1 MSSLAGKVAVLTGAS
16 SGIGRAA
23 ALALAREGAAITIGD
38 IDEPGAAETAKLIE
52 ADGGRA
58 ISRRCDVTSPEEIDG
73 LVASAADEF
82 GGVDIAFGN
91 AGFLAT
97 ADLDEMTLETF
108 NKHLAVNLT
117 ANFLLAK
124 ASAPHVRR
132 RGGGSIIF
140 TASLGGLRGSAGSV
154 AYNASKGGLVNMTR
168 SLAAELG
175 PDSIRVNCLCPG
187 WVDTP
192 FNDPFWAH
200 EPPGTMEET
209 VGRIPLRRQSLPEEI
224 GSTVVFLAGDASSY
238 LTGHALVVD
247 GGLLAT

>member
-1 MSSLAGKVAVLTGAS
+1 MSSLAGKVAVLTGGS

-23 ALALAREGAAITIGD
+23 ALALAREGAAIAIGD
-38 IDEPGAAETAKLIE
+38 LDEQGAARTAREIE
-52 ADGGRA
+52 KDGGTA
-58 ISRRCDVTSPEEIDG
+58 IVSACDVADPEQVEGLIAAAAARLGGID
-73 LVASAADEF
+73 V
-82 GGVDIAFGN
+82 VFGN

-97 ADLDEMTLETF
+97 ADIGEMALEVF

-117 ANFLLAK
+117 ANFVLAK
-124 ASAPHVRR
+124 ATAQHMRR

-140 TASLGGLRGSAGSV
+140 TASLGGLRGSPGSV

-175 PDSIRVNCLCPG
+175 PDSIRVNCICPG

-200 EPPGTMEET
+200 EQPGAIDE
-209 VGRIPLRRQSLPEEI
+209 VLRRIPLRRQSQPDEI
-224 GSTVVFLAGDASSY
+224 ASAVVFLAGEASSY
-238 LTGHALVVD
+238 LTGHALIID

>member
-1 MSSLAGKVAVLTGAS
+1 MSSLAGKIAVLTGAS

-23 ALALAREGAAITIGD
+23 AVALAREGAAIAIGD
-38 IDEPGAAETAKLIE
+38 VDERGAAGTAERIE
-52 ADGGRA
+52 AEGGRA
-58 ISRRCDVTSPEEIDG
+58 TARPCDVTSPEQIEA
-73 LVASAADEF
+73 LVASAAAGL
-82 GGVDIAFGN
+82 GGIDIAFGN

-97 ADLDEMTLETF
+97 ADLDEMALDTF
-108 NKHLAVNLT
+108 NRHLAINLT

-124 ASAPHVRR
+124 ASAPQLRR

-140 TASLGGLRGSAGSV
+140 TASLGGLRGSPGSV

-175 PDSIRVNCLCPG
+175 PDSIRVNCICPG

-200 EPPGTMEET
+200 EPPGRMEET

-224 GSTVVFLAGDASSY
+224 GSTVVFLAGHASSY